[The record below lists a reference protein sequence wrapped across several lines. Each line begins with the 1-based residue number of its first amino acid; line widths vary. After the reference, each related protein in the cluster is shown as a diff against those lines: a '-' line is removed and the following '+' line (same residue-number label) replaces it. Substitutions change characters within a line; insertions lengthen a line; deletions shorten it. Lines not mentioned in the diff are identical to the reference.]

1 MRKATALWAALL
13 LASGLQAAP
22 PPEVIQVKL
31 DGVDAASR
39 ELLADGTTWAMSST
53 VAIKVP
59 GLKRASL
66 GDLKPGMNVRLVLVS
81 TDGEV
86 SVVSGV
92 TVLPD

>member
-1 MRKATALWAALL
+1 MLAA
-13 LASGLQAAP
+13 SLQAAP

-53 VAIKVP
+53 AAISVP
-59 GLKRASL
+59 GLKQASL
-66 GDLKPGMNVRLVLVS
+66 ADLKPGMNVRLVLVS

-86 SVVSGV
+86 SVVRSV